1 MHARLN
7 YRQVQLDKMDDV
19 IKVYQDS
26 TLPTV
31 RSRKGFKG
39 AFVLT
44 DRSSGKLIAMALWE
58 TEADMRASVPPD
70 DADAIT
76 GEPPRREEYE
86 VSIQV

>member
-1 MHARLN
+1 MYTRLI
-7 YRQVQLDKMDDV
+7 YRQVPLDKMDDV

-26 TLPTV
+26 VVPTV

-44 DRSSGKLIAMALWE
+44 DRSSGKLIALSLWE
-58 TEADMRASVPPD
+58 TEADMRASVPSSD
-70 DADAIT
+70 VDAIT

>member
-26 TLPTV
+26 VVPRV

-44 DRSSGKLIAMALWE
+44 DRSSGKLIALALWE
-58 TEADMRASVPPD
+58 TEADMRASVPTTD
-70 DADAIT
+70 VDAIT

-86 VSIQV
+86 VSIQE

>member
-1 MHARLN
+1 MYARLN
-7 YRQVQLDKMDDV
+7 YRQVPLNRMDDV
-19 IKVYQDS
+19 IKLYQD
-26 TLPTV
+26 TTV
-31 RSRKGFKG
+31 PSISSRKGFKG

-58 TEADMRASVPPD
+58 TEADMQASVPPD

-86 VSIQV
+86 VSVQL